1 MELKF
6 YHYEFEQEV
15 RERLSIFD
23 REITDK
29 DAKMV
34 EELDLTNFSFRDEDV
49 DTLFYFSNLK
59 VLGIEMGN
67 NDACFWNHFPEMEDL
82 YWCCWGSEVDFNM
95 FSNMKNLNTLF
106 VSGGDYSDINYI
118 NLDALQEL
126 KNLKFLEL
134 HEFGTVDI
142 ASLGNMTQLKSFGL
156 RYANRVENIETI
168 GTMTFL
174 EKLCLGG
181 LYVEN
186 LDFLDSLPDSI
197 RLEMGG
203 IEICGDEKVDV
214 SKWKRFT
221 NRDIYEIR
229 TKEQYW
235 DYIDLTPLEQ

>member
-23 REITDK
+23 RAITDE
-29 DAKMV
+29 DAQMV

-59 VLGIEMGN
+59 VLGIEMGD
-67 NDACFWNHFPEMEDL
+67 NDSCFWNRFPKMEDL
-82 YWCCWGSEVDFNM
+82 YWCCWGFEVDFNM
-95 FSNMKNLNTLF
+95 FSNMKNLNTLC
-106 VSGGDYSDINYI
+106 VSGGDYSGINYM
-118 NLDALQEL
+118 NLDALQGL
-126 KNLKFLEL
+126 KDLKLLDL

-142 ASLGNMTQLKSFGL
+142 APLGNMTQLKSFGL
-156 RYANRVENIETI
+156 RYADRVENIETI

-174 EKLCLGG
+174 EKLCLDG

-221 NRDIYEIR
+221 NRDICEIR